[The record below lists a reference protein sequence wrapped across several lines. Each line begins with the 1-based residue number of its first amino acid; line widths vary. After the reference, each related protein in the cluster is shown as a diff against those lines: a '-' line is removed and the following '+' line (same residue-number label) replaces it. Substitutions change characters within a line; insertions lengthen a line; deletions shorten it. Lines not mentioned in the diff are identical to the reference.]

1 LSAAG
6 NIIMGAKRAAD
17 EARQIEGLKG
27 EIRMKQFYGIILA
40 SCLCFAAATACYAQ
54 QAAAPPALEPASTFG
69 AAREIPLYPGVAPGS
84 ENWNYSESTREGP
97 AGPAAINVVRPVL
110 LYFPAPRGK
119 AIGTAMIVA
128 PGGGNRMLMMSYEG
142 VEVAKTLNEWGVDA
156 FILKYRLRYTAP
168 GPSTP
173 QANGPAT
180 SGPQAGQN
188 ISDLLGA
195 DGRQAVNLLR
205 THAAEFGFQPDR
217 IGMIGYSAGGGPIRA
232 AISGPA
238 ETRPNFAAMIY
249 AAVNHGDAKI
259 TAPAGAPPLFLAVAA
274 DDQAVGY
281 KATLETFEAWRE
293 ANIPVELHIFQMGAH
308 GFRKKGGGADHYM
321 DRVKEWMQVNG
332 WLTQPR

>member
-1 LSAAG
+1 
-6 NIIMGAKRAAD
+6 
-17 EARQIEGLKG
+17 
-27 EIRMKQFYGIILA
+27 MKQFSGIILA
-40 SCLCFAAATACYAQ
+40 SFIFFAAAAASHAQ
-54 QAAAPPALEPASTFG
+54 QEAAPPALEPASTFG

-84 ENWNYSESTREGP
+84 ENWNYSESTRQGP
-97 AGPAAINVVRPVL
+97 AGPTAINVVRPVL
-110 LYFPAPRGK
+110 LYFPAPRGR

-142 VEVAKTLNEWGVDA
+142 VEVAKALNEWGVDA
-156 FILKYRLRYTAP
+156 FILKYRLRYTVP
-168 GPSTP
+168 GEPNPPS
-173 QANGPAT
+173 NGPAT

-188 ISDLLGA
+188 IMELLGA

-217 IGMIGYSAGGGPIRA
+217 IGMIGFSAGGGPIRA
-232 AISGPA
+232 AINGPA
-238 ETRPNFAAMIY
+238 ETRPNFAAFIY
-249 AAVNHGDAKI
+249 AMVNRGDTRI
-259 TAPAGAPPLFLAVAA
+259 RAPQGAPPIFLAVAA

-281 KATLETFEAWRE
+281 KATLEAFEAWRE

-308 GFRKKGGGADHYM
+308 GFRKKGGGADHFM